1 MVQFV
6 PGGAEV
12 AENVGE
18 SEESEDEEWNY
29 FRVKPTEQATDS
41 EVRILIEV
49 FGALLCIPTEKP
61 LVKDLFF
68 VKMCV

>member
-1 MVQFV
+1 MVKFV

-41 EVRILIEV
+41 EVRKLIKV
-49 FGALLCIPTEKP
+49 FRALFSIFT
-61 LVKDLFF
+61 
-68 VKMCV
+68 